1 MINLMAVSSR
11 SHISICKKKKQTKK
25 QNAILEMRFW
35 DYDEMSRCHA
45 QSFNKKALC
54 LISVLLRNFLLPPPH
69 IMQPISGSPKVQ
81 IKGDRGTRN
90 HQGEK

>member
-1 MINLMAVSSR
+1 
-11 SHISICKKKKQTKK
+11 
-25 QNAILEMRFW
+25 MRFW

-54 LISVLLRNFLLPPPH
+54 LISVLLRRFLLPPPH

-81 IKGDRGTRN
+81 IKWDRGTRN
-90 HQGEK
+90 HQGKKMSACLCVSGHTAKGVCVCV

>member
-1 MINLMAVSSR
+1 
-11 SHISICKKKKQTKK
+11 
-25 QNAILEMRFW
+25 MRFW

-90 HQGEK
+90 HQGEKMSTCLCVSGHTAKGVCVCVCVKRERIGR